1 MLRLDAI
8 FISDLPRWSWSAF
21 QIRIGAVLR
30 PNASVSQGRGSSASP
45 TTDFAKPANLLS
57 LLKQTILPNGINNT
71 DMQSDGPLWQQ
82 SYNWDTSYLYPFNSR
97 GVMHFRISESI
108 LLFNR
113 STSDQTC
120 QNCHSDDISKGV
132 WRDQKRCECLN
143 ECPFNTHEAMW
154 LSAEK
159 TRGKWNCHSFT
170 VYGQFLWVFIFL
182 RPLSYESAFL
192 ENATSIKFLA
202 LQKSEI
208 LESQK
213 FDPCL
218 IDVALIRNPRE
229 PEIWSTWRFH
239 SAIYSIRQAA
249 QVRPLN

>member
-1 MLRLDAI
+1 MSLRWEGTR
-8 FISDLPRWSWSAF
+8 LPFWAETRQLKLF
-21 QIRIGAVLR
+21 RHIR
-30 PNASVSQGRGSSASP
+30 
-45 TTDFAKPANLLS
+45 
-57 LLKQTILPNGINNT
+57 GI
-71 DMQSDGPLWQQ
+71 Q
-82 SYNWDTSYLYPFNSR
+82 
-97 GVMHFRISESI
+97 HFRISDSI

-113 STSDQTC
+113 STSYQNC

-132 WRDQKRCECLN
+132 WRDQKRCECLH

-170 VYGQFLWVFIFL
+170 VYGQFLWVFIFC

-208 LESQK
+208 HGNFGFLESQK
-213 FDPCL
+213 FDRRGVFKKGN
-218 IDVALIRNPRE
+218 II
-229 PEIWSTWRFH
+229 
-239 SAIYSIRQAA
+239 
-249 QVRPLN
+249 